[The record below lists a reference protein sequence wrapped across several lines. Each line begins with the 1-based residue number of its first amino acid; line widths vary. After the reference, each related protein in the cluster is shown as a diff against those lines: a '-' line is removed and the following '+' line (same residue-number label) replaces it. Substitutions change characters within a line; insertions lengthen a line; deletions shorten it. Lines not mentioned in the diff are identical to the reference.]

1 MLLPL
6 LVSTSRSTHTTLDSK
21 RQPASYRAYVQILQ
35 NSKVEAGSLTSHKT
49 SAVWLYLDF
58 ENENK
63 VVCRLCQSKLAY
75 NHLTKAMRNHT
86 QHRHVNVNLQDI
98 LNVRLYIT

>member
-1 MLLPL
+1 MLLPSL
-6 LVSTSRSTHTTLDSK
+6 ASTSITIHTTLNSK
-21 RQPASYRAYVQILQ
+21 PQAASYRAHVHILQ
-35 NSKVEAGSLTSHKT
+35 NSKVEAGTLTSHKT

-63 VVCRLCQSKLAY
+63 AVCRLCQSKLAY

-86 QHRHVNVNLQDI
+86 QHRHVTVNLRDI
-98 LNVRLYIT
+98 LHVRLFIT